1 MKNKFYRDLKIL
13 ATLDNRKKAYKQSIT
28 INGINVHY
36 MSSGKG
42 PDVVMVHGLAANLS
56 FWYMR
61 IVPMLVKDYRVTVYD
76 LRGHGLSGMPR
87 DGYTTKRMTEDLHGL
102 CKETGIKKAHLVGH
116 SLGGAICLNYAILH
130 PEQVR
135 SLSLI
140 DCRIHALQP
149 FRNPHDKE
157 YWMKRREELLA
168 KGISVSDDTPKVVYI
183 MLEELAPM
191 YEAGMSNPKKK
202 LGLLVQNGT
211 WNPNSRAALR
221 WKKLVSTTTFAEDM
235 MKIGDLTRERI
246 SQVSHPILLSYGGDS
261 PCLET
266 CRAFEQILVNH
277 KTVIHP
283 GMGHFYPVIAPD
295 LVVQDLQDFLP
306 YLEN

>member
-1 MKNKFYRDLKIL
+1 MRNKFYRDLKIL
-13 ATLDNRKKAYKQSIT
+13 AILDNRKRLYKQTIT
-28 INGINVHY
+28 VNGIDINY
-36 MSSGKG
+36 LCSGRG
-42 PDVVMVHGLAANLS
+42 QDIIMVHGLAANLS

-61 IVPMLVKDYRVTVYD
+61 IVPMLTKDYRMTVYD
-76 LRGHGLSGMPR
+76 LRGHGLSSIPQY
-87 DGYTTKRMTEDLHGL
+87 GYTTKHMTEDLHGL
-102 CKETGIKKAHLVGH
+102 LEETGIKKAHLVGH

-130 PEQVR
+130 PEQVL

-191 YEAGMSNPKKK
+191 YEASLSNPKKK
-202 LGLLVQNGT
+202 IGLLVQNGT

-221 WKKLVSTTTFAEDM
+221 WEKLVSTTTFAEDM
-235 MKIGDLTRERI
+235 MTIGDLTRERI
-246 SQVSHPILLSYGGDS
+246 SQVSHPVLLSYGGDS

-266 CRAFEQILVNH
+266 CRAFEQILVNY

-295 LVVQDLQDFLP
+295 LVVQDLREFLS